1 MHMLH
6 MRHAPITIYFFN
18 HVFHFP
24 HNLLVMH
31 SKYCMDNQP
40 LGETSGNPPILRTR
54 ARGRGFSTG
63 GAPLHPPA
71 TEMST
76 PPPPPVNSGSTNA
89 GPPVQDPMDTS
100 GYGGSG
106 SDLSLAD
113 DEVNRLLEEDKDDQD
128 MEDKEAKDYASII
141 SKMETRLAAT
151 ETMSLRNKTNL
162 STMGRT
168 QLSTISRVLR
178 IERETVRG

>member
-6 MRHAPITIYFFN
+6 MRHALISIYFFN
-18 HVFHFP
+18 HAFHFH
-24 HNLLVMH
+24 HNLLVIHTNNMN
-31 SKYCMDNQP
+31 NQ
-40 LGETSGNPPILRTR
+40 LLEETSGRPR
-54 ARGRGFSTG
+54 ARGRGFSKG
-63 GAPLHPPA
+63 GAPLHSPA
-71 TEMST
+71 TEMS

-106 SDLSLAD
+106 SDLSLAEE
-113 DEVNRLLEEDKDDQD
+113 EVNRLLEEDKDDQD

>member
-1 MHMLH
+1 MTSVCGIPVIRGVL
-6 MRHAPITIYFFN
+6 AP
-18 HVFHFP
+18 
-24 HNLLVMH
+24 
-31 SKYCMDNQP
+31 KD
-40 LGETSGNPPILRTR
+40 PI
-54 ARGRGFSTG
+54 
-63 GAPLHPPA
+63 PD
-71 TEMST
+71 
-76 PPPPPVNSGSTNA
+76 SGSTIG
-89 GPPVQDPMDTS
+89 GPPVVPPVHDPMDTS
-100 GYGGSG
+100 GFGGSG
-106 SDLSLAD
+106 SDLSLVD